1 MRLCINDTELFFDVE
16 GASLVPD
23 GSGLTIRPTLIALH
37 GGPGF
42 DHTYFKPWLS
52 ELADTCQIVYV
63 DLRGQGRSGRP
74 PVETCTL
81 EQMADDVAALTQALG
96 IERPIILGHSA
107 GGFVALTLA
116 ARHPDLA
123 GQFILVD
130 TVAATTAM
138 GDSMARLEQRCG
150 AEARAAAERMFGGDF
165 SEPAMLDFQRLVFP
179 AYVGD
184 PSKLPIV
191 GQTIGRST
199 FSADVA
205 AFYFSKRAP
214 LYDVTEHLAPISQPT
229 LVVVGEQDWLTPPAA
244 SEDIARRIPNAD
256 LLVLDDAGH
265 FAFIERPETF
275 NAAVR
280 QFVAAPA
287 PVGNGVVGAV

>member
-23 GSGLTIRPTLIALH
+23 GSGLTTRPTLIVLH

-42 DHTYFKPWLS
+42 DHTYFKPSIS
-52 ELADTCQIVYV
+52 ELVDTCQIVYV

-81 EQMADDVAALTQALG
+81 EQMADDVAALCAALD
-96 IERPIILGHSA
+96 IERPVILGHSA

-116 ARHPDLA
+116 ARHPRLA
-123 GQFILVD
+123 GQFILAD
-130 TVAATTAM
+130 TAAATAAM
-138 GDSMARLEQRCG
+138 GDSMLRLEQRRG
-150 AEARAAAERMFGGDF
+150 AEARAAAERMFSGDF
-165 SEPAMLDFQRLVFP
+165 SESAMLDFQRLVFP
-179 AYVGD
+179 AYVAD

-191 GQTIGRST
+191 GQIVGRST

-214 LYDVTEHLAPISQPT
+214 LYDVAEQLSGISQPT
-229 LVVVGEQDWLTPPAA
+229 LVVVGEQDWLTPPQA
-244 SEDIARRIPNAD
+244 SEDIARRVPNAE
-256 LLVLDDAGH
+256 LLVLKDAGH
-265 FAFIERPETF
+265 FAFVEQAELF

-287 PVGNGVVGAV
+287 PAAVGAL